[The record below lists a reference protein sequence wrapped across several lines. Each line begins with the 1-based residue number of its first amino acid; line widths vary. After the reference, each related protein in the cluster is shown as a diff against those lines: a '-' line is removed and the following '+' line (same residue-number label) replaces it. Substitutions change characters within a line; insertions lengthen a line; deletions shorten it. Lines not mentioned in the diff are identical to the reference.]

1 MQLEGSKTEQNLR
14 NLLEDELQAYFRYT
28 RMAQSAKEAGQQPV
42 ADIFTATA
50 QNEMEHAVHCF
61 QHLGGVK
68 DIQANLKAAIQRENE
83 EATDT
88 YPEAA
93 KVAEQEGFTEIADFF
108 RKMAETENTHQTQF
122 VRILATLEAGE
133 QIKGRT
139 VGYSATYMSQ
149 IMLPDQ
155 TNPAGNVHGGELMK
169 MMDNAAGV
177 AAARH
182 CNNPVVTAKVDDLQF
197 LVPVKVGNVV
207 IIHSRLVF
215 ASRSSMT
222 VRVEVEVEDLY
233 AGKQA
238 HALSANFVM
247 VALKKDG
254 GTLEVPPLIIRTE
267 EERVLFE
274 EARVQYEA
282 RKAGAASKKGKSL

>member
-1 MQLEGSKTEQNLR
+1 
-14 NLLEDELQAYFRYT
+14 FRYT
-28 RMAQSAKEAGQQPV
+28 RMAQAAKEEGQQPV

-50 QNEMEHAVHCF
+50 KNEMEHAVHCF
-61 QHLGGVK
+61 RHLGGAK
-68 DIQANLKAAIQRENE
+68 DVRTNLEAAIELESE
-83 EATDT
+83 EARDI
-88 YPEAA
+88 YPQAA
-93 KVAEQEGFTEIADFF
+93 KVAEQEGFAEIADFF
-108 RKMAETENTHQTQF
+108 RKMARTENTHHANF
-122 VRILATLEAGE
+122 VRILETLEAGH

-139 VGYSATYMSQ
+139 VGYSETYMSQ

-238 HALSANFVM
+238 HALAANFVM

-254 GTLEVPPLIIRTE
+254 GALEVPPLIISTE
-267 EERVLFE
+267 EEGVLFE

-282 RKAGAASKKGKSL
+282 RKAGTIPKKGINNEDDH